1 LGRLTKRRAVD
12 EFGVQYVEPKTRGS
26 VLDFWF
32 FDDGYGGGVSIEGG
46 QSNFCFL
53 IKKDALAKHLD
64 RDGCIVT
71 GPLAYDRLPGEF
83 IAVGDAMG
91 MLDPFCGEGMCH
103 ALDSGILAAR
113 VVAEGLRRR
122 SNYVEMKYR
131 YEAEWE
137 RRWSV
142 KRALGV
148 VMRKAVWHSW
158 PIAAALRVAPARVV
172 RMLWSS
178 SQAVGTNGN

>member
-1 LGRLTKRRAVD
+1 
-12 EFGVQYVEPKTRGS
+12 

-32 FDDGYGGGVSIEGG
+32 FDDGYGGGVTIEGG

-53 IKKDALAKHLD
+53 IKRDALAKHIE
-64 RDGCIVT
+64 REGCVVT

-83 IAVGDAMG
+83 IAIGDAMG

-113 VVAEGLRRR
+113 AVAAGLRRR
-122 SNYVEMKYR
+122 ASYAEMKYQ

-137 RRWSV
+137 RRWAV
-142 KRALGV
+142 KRALGAA
-148 VMRKAVWHSW
+148 MRKAVWRSW
-158 PIAAALRVAPARVV
+158 PVAAAMRVAPVAVMKLLWGAREDP
-172 RMLWSS
+172 L
-178 SQAVGTNGN
+178 